1 MPTRLPAIIQFS
13 ASLANRKTDLGK
25 NAEAASKFLVERREV
40 MKRFGN
46 GEDLGVAAYGEEPN
60 SDARALSVHVEA
72 IRNLLVDELWARK
85 IFIGPEII
93 DDLLID
99 AVVDGESD
107 PLLSVVEF
115 LRDRRANR
123 PGLVIF
129 ALHSFG
135 ILGAGLLRSGQGRA
149 SFIHAP
155 AEIAIAP
162 QSNKLAKTVAF
173 LEEAR
178 TAFGVHKG
186 IPVDLLEHWHRSRAP
201 WLARNPLMA
210 LRVVSQRGSYYSTEW
225 LITLRV
231 RAASALVAMLA
242 VFQPTR
248 NEAANVLFSSSSV
261 NNWETLDI
269 HHYLVLYDHPSIRPD
284 LTGDAV
290 PIHSRGRGIVELSE
304 LNVELDPTRRA
315 MRHLAIPEI
324 EEGVEAAL
332 SGRLSHISPRAAKTV
347 RGRTYKRVFDSLDYF
362 GRSFPRGGVT
372 PNATVSLATAFEMLL
387 TDHYSG
393 GVRATLVSRTGKLL
407 AGVRGKSRFEE
418 AVSDLY
424 EARSEIVHG
433 NGTSAPASLVDAQ
446 RAFSLAFARLTPR
459 IKNLSRPTGT
469 PIADIAGD

>member
-1 MPTRLPAIIQFS
+1 VPTRLPAIKQFS
-13 ASLANRKTDLGK
+13 ASLAKRKTDLGK
-25 NAEAASKFLVERREV
+25 NAEAAGKFLVERREV
-40 MKRFGN
+40 IERFGN
-46 GEDLGVAAYGEEPN
+46 AEDLGVAAYGESSDP
-60 SDARALSVHVEA
+60 DARALSVHVEA

-93 DDLLID
+93 DDLLMG
-99 AVVDGESD
+99 AVIDGESD
-107 PLLSVVEF
+107 PLLAVVEF

-123 PGLVIF
+123 PGIVIF

-135 ILGAGLLRSGQGRA
+135 ILGAGLLRGGQRRA
-149 SFIHAP
+149 SFIHP
-155 AEIAIAP
+155 LAEIAISP

-178 TAFGVHKG
+178 TAFGVHKA

-201 WLARNPLMA
+201 WLERNPLLA

-225 LITLRV
+225 LITMRV

-248 NEAANVLFSSSSV
+248 NEAASVLFSTSSM

-269 HHYLVLYDHPSIRPD
+269 HHYFVLYDHPNIEPD

-290 PIHSRGRGIVELSE
+290 PIHNRGRGIVELSE
-304 LNVELDPTRRA
+304 LNVALDPSQRA
-315 MRHLAIPEI
+315 MRSIAIPEI
-324 EEGVEAAL
+324 EEGVEVAL
-332 SGRLSHISPRAAKTV
+332 SGRLNHLSPSAAKTV

-372 PNATVSLATAFEMLL
+372 PNATINLATAFEMLL

-393 GVRATLVSRTGKLL
+393 GVRTTLVSRTGKLL

-433 NGTSAPASLVDAQ
+433 NGTSVPASLVDAQ
-446 RAFSLAFARLTPR
+446 RAFSLAFARLAPR
-459 IKNLSRPTGT
+459 IKDLSRPTGT
-469 PIADIAGD
+469 PIADLTAE